1 MEDDQATLESCGLK
15 NGAMVHVL
23 RKKEAEKPM
32 PAKSI
37 TEGSILQ
44 LATAFR
50 SFNENPALRSALH
63 VIKLIYNIN

>member
-1 MEDDQATLESCGLK
+1 MESCGLR
-15 NGAMVHVL
+15 NGVTIHVL
-23 RKKEAEKPM
+23 NKTEPEKPT

-37 TEGSILQ
+37 TEGSVLQ

-63 VIKLIYNIN
+63 VILTQFIHFASL